1 MIPVSD
7 PEAFQTAL
15 ECLKAHRKMTGA
27 GFKGRFI
34 QIFLG
39 LKFFQNQ
46 LPSMYSGSFATP
58 EVLQSLLDDLYHKSS
73 RPAHD
78 GVLSLFEASYLAR
91 TGLTKPGNKGA
102 QNTWRNNLHIQ
113 KGMICYAPI
122 EDLSS
127 LTFLAENRVNCRY
140 LAPQRSGSLRS
151 AECSLCDAG
160 GSYDAHRD
168 ESQPKWLRADPQG
181 AGYAVIDLQNIPN
194 FAPVLTHEGR
204 KLPVL
209 PMIIAL
215 YHDSDPSWGIG
226 TRQTVS
232 RQEFM
237 DDFHFKDSEFDAYFD
252 ATASNAQ
259 NARMLSMFGWDNAEL
274 TLWSGASTR
283 TPVAQASRK
292 ARSLRQIPFTPV
304 LSGTPVPPP
313 SSNTGWDAEQYVVSA
328 LQAAGWTVH
337 HVSRQQLGYD
347 LFAEKGRVKRYV
359 EVKSSLGQCSPSL
372 TAREWQQALV
382 HGESY
387 ILAVLENFNP
397 VGLNTVYW
405 VPDPAT
411 RCTAS
416 EQRTISHNIS
426 RSSWS
431 AAAVPITALA

>member
-7 PEAFQTAL
+7 PEAYQTAL
-15 ECLKAHRKMTGA
+15 ECLKAHRKIAGA

-34 QIFLG
+34 QIFFG

-73 RPAHD
+73 RPAQD
-78 GVLSLFEASYLAR
+78 GVLSLFEANYLAR
-91 TGLTKPGNKGA
+91 TGFTKPGNTTP

-113 KGMICYAPI
+113 KGMICHAPV

-127 LTFLAENRVNCRY
+127 PTFLSEDRIDCRY
-140 LAPQRSGSLRS
+140 LASSRSGSLEG
-151 AECSLCDAG
+151 AKCSLCPAG
-160 GSYDAHRD
+160 GTYRS
-168 ESQPKWLRADPQG
+168 ENQPKWMRADPQG

-194 FAPVLTHEGR
+194 FAPVLTHEGH
-204 KLPVL
+204 KLPIL

-259 NARMLSMFGWDNAEL
+259 NVRMLTKLGWNAAEL
-274 TLWSGASTR
+274 ALWSGASIR

-292 ARSLRQIPFTPV
+292 ARSQRQIPDAPV

-337 HVSRQQLGYD
+337 NVSRQQLGYD

-372 TAREWQQALV
+372 TAREWQQAIV

-405 VPDPAT
+405 IPDPAT